1 MRKMS
6 RLEANKDV
14 RRILNRHGV
23 DLSYTQYSV
32 AGHDIRL
39 TGWLC
44 KTDGS
49 DYNASQIEGM
59 IQEFQRVLNGFSV
72 SGDFDN
78 WNFSTDH
85 ISQLGKEDKGGFF
98 EEQTVYII
106 DESDYEDVG

>member
-1 MRKMS
+1 MKKMS

-32 AGHDIRL
+32 TGMEIRL

-44 KTDGS
+44 KYDGS
-49 DYNASQIEGM
+49 DYSATQIEGM
-59 IQEFQRVLNGFSV
+59 IQEFQRVLHGYSV
-72 SGDFDN
+72 AGDFDN

-85 ISQLGKEDKGGFF
+85 ISHVGKEDK
-98 EEQTVYII
+98 
-106 DESDYEDVG
+106 DEVPAFYDDYESEAS

>member
-1 MRKMS
+1 MS

-23 DLSYTQYSV
+23 DLSYAQYSV
-32 AGHDIRL
+32 SGMDIRL

-49 DYNASQIEGM
+49 DFNASQIEGM
-59 IQEFQRVLNGFSV
+59 IQEFQRVLHGFSI

-78 WNFSTDH
+78 WNFSSDH
-85 ISQLGKEDKGGFF
+85 ITSVGGKDEDKN
-98 EEQTVYII
+98 EQFNYF
-106 DESDYEDVG
+106 DDDQESEAG